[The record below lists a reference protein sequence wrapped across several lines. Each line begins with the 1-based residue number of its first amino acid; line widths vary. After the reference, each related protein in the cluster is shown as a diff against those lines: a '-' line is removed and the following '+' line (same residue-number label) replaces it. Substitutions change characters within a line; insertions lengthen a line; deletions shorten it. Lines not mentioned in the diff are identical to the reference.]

1 MKSEDWNKLR
11 KEMNNDDEGEI
22 LYSSVPYH
30 EVERPAHYN
39 RKGIEALSAIEA
51 SMSQAEFIGY
61 LKGNIMKYLWR
72 YGYKNSPK
80 KDLGKARFYLD
91 YLYNIV
97 ADTDE
102 EQLTSMLKD
111 LK

>member
-1 MKSEDWNKLR
+1 MD
-11 KEMNNDDEGEI
+11 DDEGRVV
-22 LYSSVPYH
+22 YSTHAFHDVTK
-30 EVERPAHYN
+30 PAHYN
-39 RKGIEALSAIEA
+39 RKGIEALAAIEA
-51 SMSQAEFIGY
+51 SMSQVEFIGY

-97 ADTDE
+97 SDTDE
-102 EQLTSMLKD
+102 EQFTSMLKD